1 MPDELIVPCEAV
13 HVTDLSVT
21 VPCTDAVNCSEVPV
35 VALAV
40 LGETEMELTTGVA
53 PGAVTVTLAD
63 PDFVPSARLVAVT
76 VSVPTFAGAV

>member
-1 MPDELIVPCEAV
+1 MPDELIVPSEAV

-53 PGAVTVTLAD
+53 PGAVTVTLAE
-63 PDFVPSARLVAVT
+63 PDFVLSAILVAVT
-76 VSVPTFAGAV
+76 VSVPVLDGAV